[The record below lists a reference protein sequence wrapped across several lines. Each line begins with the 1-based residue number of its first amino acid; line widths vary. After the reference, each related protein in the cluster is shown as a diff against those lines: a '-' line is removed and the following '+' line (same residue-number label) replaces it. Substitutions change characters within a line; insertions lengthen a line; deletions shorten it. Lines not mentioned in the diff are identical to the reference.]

1 MSSDLTAEALKKQL
15 RIKLLALLTRREYS
29 AYELCQKL
37 TQSLKPKAT
46 SAASASSYRA
56 RQAHA
61 LQHRLD
67 DEFEQLGAFIC
78 EMDDPFDDAVNTDTH
93 HAVQFEEIEPL
104 DTTLVIDEVLAEF
117 AENNWQSDARFAEA
131 WVLAH
136 VERQGEKRIRQDL
149 RQRGV
154 SDVVIEAAL
163 ANWIETGGGNEL
175 SRAEVIWHKQFGG
188 VDAELRQTLA
198 HQNKQFQF
206 LLRRGFSS
214 DIAQKVI
221 KNSQNDTSYL

>member
-1 MSSDLTAEALKKQL
+1 VSSDLTAETLKKQL
-15 RIKLLALLTRREYS
+15 RIKLFALLTRREYS
-29 AYELCQKL
+29 AHELRQKL
-37 TQSLKPKAT
+37 TQSLKPK
-46 SAASASSYRA
+46 SAPFTTYTA
-56 RQAHA
+56 RQA
-61 LQHRLD
+61 QSLD
-67 DEFEQLGAFIC
+67 DEFEQLGMFTC
-78 EMDDPFDDAVNTDTH
+78 SMDDPFDDVVDAD
-93 HAVQFEEIEPL
+93 AESDEIEPL
-104 DTTLVIDEVLAEF
+104 NTTLVINEVLTEF

-163 ANWIETGGGNEL
+163 TNWIETGGEDEL
-175 SRAEVIWHKQFGG
+175 SRAEAIWHKQFGG

-214 DIAQKVI
+214 DIAQKII
-221 KNSQNDTSYL
+221 KNLQNDTSYL